1 MLLCALVGVVGRS
14 SAQNLVKEP
23 EQSLRARAIA
33 SPKPAYPRDLV
44 KRGVEGPAVAS
55 VIVGEDGTV
64 EAVVVIQS
72 PDPLI
77 ASEMQQALK
86 AWTFRPLRIGMG
98 PSGQPAR
105 VASKLT
111 LYFRVKDNIGIVLN
125 PAELSA
131 AANGPVGIPIGQA
144 SGASSPRGIEAPSQP
159 AVAQI
164 DEASLAATL
173 QKAGVRLLDVRDRDA
188 FRLGH
193 RDGALNIP
201 GDELAVRVPIELAD
215 AKTIVIDCVN
225 AGDIACRYAT
235 AILQRQSGVTVQTL
249 GKAR

>member
-1 MLLCALVGVVGRS
+1 MAGPS

-23 EQSLRARAIA
+23 ELSLRARTIA

-44 KRGVEGPAVAS
+44 TRRVEGPAVAS
-55 VIVGEDGTV
+55 VIVSEDGTV
-64 EAVVVIQS
+64 EAVVVLQA

-86 AWTFRPLRIGMG
+86 TWTFRPLKIGMG
-98 PSGQPAR
+98 PSAQPTR

-111 LYFRVKDNIGIVLN
+111 LYFRVKDSIGIVLN

-131 AANGPVGIPIGQA
+131 AATIGPVGIPIGQA
-144 SGASSPRGIEAPSQP
+144 SGASSPRGIEAPSPP
-159 AVAQI
+159 AVAQL
-164 DEASLAATL
+164 DEANLTATL
-173 QKAGVRLLDVRDRDA
+173 EKAGVRLLDVRDRDA

-201 GDELAVRVPIELAD
+201 GDELTVRVPIELAD
-215 AKTIVIDCVN
+215 AKTIVIDCVS
-225 AGDIACRYAT
+225 ASDVACRYST
-235 AILQRQSGVTVQTL
+235 AILQRQSGVTVMTL
-249 GKAR
+249 GKPR